1 MFVHKKINDFNDFF
15 TPLRN
20 RNGRCVYF
28 YRINGVTDEVRKFI
42 RTYYKAASQ
51 NGVIIEGGIPNP
63 DTHHISFYAERLGT
77 TFTLDKQRIVGD
89 LSKWLPRMSPYT
101 RDSVAESIYNV
112 LVGLQRE
119 GKNEGMLKN
128 AYIKFMCWLYYKFER
143 ITVLLGSDKVP
154 KILYEGE
161 ISNYELLLL
170 SVLTG
175 AGCDAVILQYRGD
188 VAYKKLDP
196 TSARS
201 ELLELPGMTAFPDGY
216 CIKTVRTEIAAEEE
230 RQKLYGDAPDIIP
243 CVNAWMKGE
252 GFDDVKKPV
261 HERGSDPMTYYSCFM
276 RISGAESKASYQ
288 NDVFRLHADAS
299 AAGRGVLIIDE
310 KIPDPDPQET
320 GSVIRRN
327 YQRPEDLIR
336 DMSAQIRANDLQL
349 QRLMQRAFVD
359 VMLIEVN
366 HNEPLNKLGIYGV
379 YLICWM
385 RRYYMQLFR
394 DWRMP
399 NVAMLLYL
407 GSVRDE
413 REEIFLRFMA
423 RLPVDVILLNPEANS
438 NCILRDELLFDKH
451 YDESTTLS
459 RIPRETSDLRLG
471 TTAYHAERELD
482 QLMYQDSGLYRNQQ
496 YGKAD
501 SITLRTMY
509 EEIEILWN
517 EEARFRPNFSTIDG
531 VVNIPVIFAQVSGV
545 KDGDTSEYWKAVS
558 RLVTDDAYVIT
569 RQLPLSLMGQNPF
582 FNQTGQFFMRGRLDR
597 NAVKAH
603 PSYPY
608 GYLRLEVQER
618 ILDKLELL
626 LDQRIIKGTYENGIE
641 NLIVATILHLPLEV
655 MRRIQA
661 FDFTKVPPKLL
672 YIKTSEGM
680 VPPEDAIVAAFLN
693 LMGFDVLFFAPTG
706 YRCVASYYTRELLDE
721 HQLGEYKYDLRVP
734 DLSRAAEKNRKRAEK
749 AKSGSGWSLFR
760 KRGK

>member
-1 MFVHKKINDFNDFF
+1 MFTHKKINDLNDFF
-15 TPLRN
+15 IPLRS
-20 RNGRCVYF
+20 RNGRCIYF
-28 YRINGVTDEVRKFI
+28 CRINGANDDVRKFL
-42 RTYYKAASQ
+42 RKYYKAALE

-63 DTHHISFYAERLGT
+63 ETRHIQFYSERLGT
-77 TFTLDKQRIVGD
+77 TFTLSKQSIVSD

-101 RDSVAESIYNV
+101 RDSVAESIYEV
-112 LVGLQRE
+112 LIGLQKE
-119 GKNEGMLKN
+119 GKNEGILKN

-143 ITVLLGSDKVP
+143 VTVLLGTDKVP
-154 KILYEGE
+154 KIFYEGE

-175 AGCDAVILQYRGD
+175 AGCDCVLLQYRGD

-196 TSARS
+196 SSARS

-216 CIKTVRTEIAAEEE
+216 GIKMIRAEITAEEE
-230 RQKLYGDAPDIIP
+230 HAKLYGDAPDIVP
-243 CVNAWMKGE
+243 CVNAWMKGD
-252 GFDDVKKPV
+252 GFDDVKKPLRD
-261 HERGSDPMTYYSCFM
+261 RGNEPMTYYSCFM
-276 RISGAESKASYQ
+276 RIFGAESKASYQ

-299 AAGRGVLIIDE
+299 SAGRNVLIIDD
-310 KIPDPDPQET
+310 KIPDPTPQET

-336 DMSAQIRANDLQL
+336 DMAAQIRANDLQL
-349 QRLMQRAFVD
+349 QRLMTRAFVD
-359 VMLIEVN
+359 VMLIEVD
-366 HNEPLNKLGIYGV
+366 HNEPLNKLSIYGV

-385 RRYYMQLFR
+385 RRYYEQLFR
-394 DWRMP
+394 GWHMP
-399 NVAMLLYL
+399 QVGQLLYL

-413 REEIFLRFMA
+413 REAIFLKFMA
-423 RLPVDVILLNPEANS
+423 RLPVDVVLLNPNANA

-451 YDESTTLS
+451 YDDSTSLDK
-459 RIPRETSDLRLG
+459 IPRDTSDLRLG

-482 QLMYQDSGLYRNQQ
+482 ELMYQDSGMFRNQQ
-496 YGKAD
+496 YGRAN
-501 SITLRTMY
+501 SLTLRTMY
-509 EEIEILWN
+509 EEIEILWS

-582 FNQTGQFFMRGRLDR
+582 MNQTGQFFFRGGL
-597 NAVKAH
+597 NKAAITAH
-603 PSYPY
+603 PNYQY
-608 GYLRLEVQER
+608 GYLRLEVQQR

-641 NLIVATILHLPLEV
+641 NLIVATILNLPLEI

-680 VPPEDAIVAAFLN
+680 VPTEDAIIAAFLN

-706 YRCVASYYTRELLDE
+706 YRCVASYYTRDILDE

-760 KRGK
+760 KRSK